1 MEAMAKRQRA
11 ETVTVDAE
19 ALDPGVWPPEMPTD
33 PDAVAFWSLVDG
45 DPNTVQPAGG
55 DDDDAGLSVKT
66 FSLHQL
72 SDEATGALE
81 ATALQSDVSKLD
93 VALLNPDDAF
103 MIDLYSTIYVWI
115 GDGATEQERQG
126 AIVYAEDYLV
136 TCASSHISMFTP
148 VRRLLQSEKWPK
160 KLRKAFGVSAAPQT
174 SAAADA

>member
-81 ATALQSDVSKLD
+81 ATALQSDDNIINV
-93 VALLNPDDAF
+93 
-103 MIDLYSTIYVWI
+103 
-115 GDGATEQERQG
+115 
-126 AIVYAEDYLV
+126 
-136 TCASSHISMFTP
+136 
-148 VRRLLQSEKWPK
+148 K
-160 KLRKAFGVSAAPQT
+160 KIN
-174 SAAADA
+174 